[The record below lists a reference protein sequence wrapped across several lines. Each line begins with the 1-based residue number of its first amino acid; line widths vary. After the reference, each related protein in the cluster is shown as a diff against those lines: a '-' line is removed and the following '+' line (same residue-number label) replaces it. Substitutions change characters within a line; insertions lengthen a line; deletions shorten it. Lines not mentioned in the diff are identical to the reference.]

1 MKYIEIIESLAV
13 QNVPKAK
20 PDFYLDLDLQSFLL
34 GNKYYKFIISFIQ
47 HDRNFQFIQS
57 HYNIL

>member
-34 GNKYYKFIISFIQ
+34 GNKYYKFII
-47 HDRNFQFIQS
+47 
-57 HYNIL
+57 